1 MTAVADTEIEMP
13 EEQETQSEEI
23 ALTEDDLNVI
33 DELESDSDETEQ
45 EVTESTETAEVE
57 AVADE
62 TQSSDDSSTTEEPGG
77 QTFNP
82 DLTARATQYGLDPSG
97 FASEQALQH
106 VVQQF
111 DQGNAQLS
119 QWNNWYA
126 GQQRQQTEA
135 QPPQAPQFRVD
146 LGEDYD
152 EGLKSAINQMAAQMQ
167 YHYDNQL
174 NVVAQSILDQQNAI
188 QYQQQYVSLAENQQ
202 HQQHAASELE
212 QFNSAVNRL
221 SNEAL
226 FGDQPY
232 ESLDAES
239 TEAQNMESLYERMIV
254 LANGYHASNRE
265 VPSVDDLVKQA
276 YHATFADEINNQSR
290 NSFNARMKSNSRR
303 RLGGGGTTAAK
314 TELAGDA
321 DEAVN
326 SEILKDFY
334 DTAIADNGS

>member
-1 MTAVADTEIEMP
+1 MP
-13 EEQETQSEEI
+13 EEQEEQTEEI
-23 ALTEDDLNVI
+23 ALSDDDLNVI
-33 DELESDSDETEQ
+33 DELETDQ
-45 EVTESTETAEVE
+45 EATESTESAEVE
-57 AVADE
+57 AVAEE
-62 TQSSDDSSTTEEPGG
+62 TQSSDDSSATEEPEG

-111 DQGNAQLS
+111 DQGNEQLS
-119 QWNNWYA
+119 RWNNWYS
-126 GQQRQQTEA
+126 GQQRQTTEE
-135 QPPQAPQFRVD
+135 QPPQAPQFRVA

-152 EGLKSAINQMAAQMQ
+152 DGLKTAINQMAAQMQ

-202 HQQHAASELE
+202 QQQYAASELE

-221 SNEAL
+221 SNEGL
-226 FGDQPY
+226 FGADGY
-232 ESLDAES
+232 ETLDAES
-239 TEAQNMESLYERMIV
+239 PEAKNMESLYERMTV
-254 LANGYHASNRE
+254 LANGYRASNQE

-276 YHATFADEINNQSR
+276 YHATFSDQINNQSR
-290 NSFNARMKSNSRR
+290 TDFNNRMKSNSRR
-303 RLGGGGTTAAK
+303 RLGGGGTTAAMS
-314 TELAGDA
+314 ELAGDA

-326 SEILKDFY
+326 SDVLKDFY
-334 DTAIADNGS
+334 DSALAENGS

>member
-1 MTAVADTEIEMP
+1 MP
-13 EEQETQSEEI
+13 EETEEEQLEEVT
-23 ALTEDDLNVI
+23 LTEDDLDVI
-33 DELESDSDETEQ
+33 DELESDDT

-57 AVADE
+57 AAAEEV
-62 TQSSDDSSTTEEPGG
+62 QSSDEPSATEDEGG

-82 DLTARATQYGLDPSG
+82 DLSARATQYGLDPSG
-97 FASEQALQH
+97 FANEQALQH

-126 GQQRQQTEA
+126 GQQQQQTEER
-135 QPPQAPQFRVD
+135 PPQAPQFRVD

-152 EGLKSAINQMAAQMQ
+152 DGLKIAINQMAAQMQ

-188 QYQQQYVSLAENQQ
+188 QYQQQYVSLAEGQQ
-202 HQQHAASELE
+202 QQQYAASELE
-212 QFNSAVNRL
+212 QFNSAVNGL
-221 SNEAL
+221 SNEGL

-239 TEAQNMESLYERMIV
+239 TEAKNMESLYERMTV

-276 YHATFADEINNQSR
+276 YHATFSDEINNQSR
-290 NSFNARMKSNSRR
+290 PNFNSRMKANSRR
-303 RLGGGGTTAAK
+303 RLGGGGTTAAQ

-321 DEAVN
+321 EEAVN
-326 SEILKDFY
+326 NEILKDFY
-334 DTAIADNGS
+334 ESAIADNGS

>member
-1 MTAVADTEIEMP
+1 MP
-13 EEQETQSEEI
+13 EDQEQEAQSEEI
-23 ALTEDDLNVI
+23 ALTNEDLNVI
-33 DELESDSDETEQ
+33 DELETVDTDQ
-45 EVTESTETAEVE
+45 EITESTETAEVE
-57 AVADE
+57 AVAEE
-62 TQSSDDSSTTEEPGG
+62 TQSSDDNSTTEEPPG

-111 DQGNAQLS
+111 DQGNEQLS

-126 GQQRQQTEA
+126 GQQQQTPEA

-146 LGEDYD
+146 LGQDYD
-152 EGLKSAINQMAAQMQ
+152 DGLKTAINTMAAKMQ
-167 YHYDNQL
+167 HHYDNQL

-188 QYQQQYVSLAENQQ
+188 QYQQQYVTLAENQQ
-202 HQQHAASELE
+202 QQQYAASELD

-221 SNEAL
+221 SNEEL
-226 FGDQPY
+226 FGADGY
-232 ESLDAES
+232 ETLDASS
-239 TEAQNMESLYERMIV
+239 TEAKNMESLYERMTV
-254 LANGYHASNRE
+254 LSNGYRASNQQ

-276 YHATFADEINNQSR
+276 YHATFSDQINNQSR
-290 NSFNARMKSNSRR
+290 TDFNNRMKSNSRR
-303 RLGGGGTTAAK
+303 RLGGGGTTSGM

-321 DEAVN
+321 DEAIN

-334 DTAIADNGS
+334 SSAMADNGS